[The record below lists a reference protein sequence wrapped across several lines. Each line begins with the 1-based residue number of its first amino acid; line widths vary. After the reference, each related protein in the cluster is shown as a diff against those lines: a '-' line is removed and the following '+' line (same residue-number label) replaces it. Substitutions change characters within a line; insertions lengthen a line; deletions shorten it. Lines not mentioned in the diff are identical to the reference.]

1 MEFREIQRRLRSWR
15 MWWCGV
21 LACVGIACGDDGEG
35 GRLSVP
41 STVPIV
47 VRAPQLLLQRLG
59 PVLRSVP
66 LDIHLESS
74 ERSRPTAGRGS
85 GPRATLVQDL
95 QCRECFRLE
104 GTPVAPIVHCSREN
118 VLGCIYGLACWFE
131 SLGLRFFHPF
141 HTFVPERLDL
151 SGVGCTFGQAVEPQ
165 IPLRGLQLH
174 TLHPIES
181 LDDFWLA
188 GPGAVER
195 AERTLDW
202 VVWNRG
208 NYVQWVA
215 LNDIARDPERYQ
227 RWAAHTRAIVG
238 AAHAR
243 GMQVGIA
250 VQLFSSSNLQN
261 AFDLLDRADDPE
273 PDTTMVS
280 RWRLLFDGAPF
291 DWVMLSF
298 GEFFGESPDAFV
310 RMVERAYDT
319 LQRVAPGVQMSA
331 SVHLGNYPNLRV
343 EYDGRQLLYYFLVDF
358 ASVPIEPWVHTVMYF
373 NLFEPAAGAYNYDEF
388 AEHREYLLEKLR
400 EGAPVGYHP
409 ESAYWIAFDN
419 SVPLYFPVYIRS
431 RWLDLAEIDRRV
443 PGAPLRANVIF
454 SSGWEWGY
462 WQNDLVSLWM
472 SFQRPQRW
480 EILVERI
487 FEPLGQAGLA
497 AARAVI
503 RLAELQAQAAI
514 HQRLAPYLAGRDAII
529 DLGDRLGIHSQP
541 DRPELRE
548 VLAWPAEQREGF
560 ANTVLE
566 RLAVLAEESAGVSSE
581 FQAAVGQ
588 TDNVW
593 LQELAD
599 GLAMQPLR
607 ARFIE
612 SIYRAALAVANG
624 DRDTGERLRDTAA
637 ETLAAAQSVV
647 HRRHRALLDSNGER
661 LVSAWR
667 NPTLYQYG
675 YLQKAHTLCY
685 WRRELAQLDLMLGG
699 SSAVPDCFW

>member
-1 MEFREIQRRLRSWR
+1 M
-15 MWWCGV
+15 GV
-21 LACVGIACGDDGEG
+21 GRVVGRASRWVLCLWFILWFGVGCGDDGEVEQAS
-35 GRLSVP
+35 LPATTPISVRMP
-41 STVPIV
+41 ESL
-47 VRAPQLLLQRLG
+47 RQRIG
-59 PVLRSVP
+59 EMVASVP
-66 LDIHLESS
+66 LNVRVENS
-74 ERSRPTAGRGS
+74 EGS
-85 GPRATLVQDL
+85 GHAPRSGAELQVLVEQDL
-95 QCRECFRLE
+95 PCRECFRLQGVPASAVVRCGQE
-104 GTPVAPIVHCSREN
+104 D
-118 VLGCIYGLACWFE
+118 VLGCVFGLAAWFE
-131 SLGLRFFHPF
+131 SLGVRFLHPF
-141 HTFVPERLDL
+141 RTFVPAVFDL
-151 SGVGCTFGQAVEPQ
+151 QGAGRSFGQLQQPQ

-181 LDDFWLA
+181 LYDFWLT
-188 GPGAVER
+188 GPEAFER
-195 AERTLDW
+195 AQRTLDW
-202 VVWNRG
+202 VAWNRG

-227 RWAAHTRAIVG
+227 QWAAHTRAIVD

-261 AFDLLDRADDPE
+261 AFDLLDRPDDPD
-273 PDTTMVS
+273 PDATMVN
-280 RWRLLFDGAPF
+280 RWRLLFNAARF

-343 EYDGRQLLYYFLVDF
+343 EYGGRQLLYYFLVDF

-373 NLFEPAAGAYNYDEF
+373 NLFEPAAGAYDYDEF
-388 AEHREYLLEKLR
+388 AEHREYLLTKLR
-400 EGAPVGYHP
+400 AGVPVGYHP

-419 SVPLYFPVYIRS
+419 SVPLYFPVYLRS
-431 RWLDLAEIDRRV
+431 RWLDLAEIRRL
-443 PGAPLRANVIF
+443 APTSSLRANVIF

-462 WQNDLVSLWM
+462 WQNDLASLWM
-472 SFQRPQRW
+472 SFHLPNQWQELARY
-480 EILVERI
+480 I
-487 FEPLGQAGLA
+487 FEPMGPAGLA
-497 AARAVI
+497 AASAVE
-503 RLAELQAQAAI
+503 RLAELQARAAI

-548 VLAWPAEQREGF
+548 VVRWSQDERARF
-560 ANTVLE
+560 AASVLE
-566 RLAVLAEESAGVSSE
+566 PLAVLAEESDRVVAE
-581 FQAAVGQ
+581 FQGAVREVE
-588 TDNVW
+588 NLW
-593 LQELAD
+593 LAELSD

-612 SIYRAALAVANG
+612 SVYRAALAVAGG
-624 DRDTGERLRDTAA
+624 DADTAQRLRATAL
-637 ETLAAAQSVV
+637 ETLARAQSVV
-647 HRRHRALLDSNGER
+647 DRRHAALLDPMGAR
-661 LVSAWR
+661 LTAAGR

-685 WRRELAQLDLMLGG
+685 WRRELAQLDLVLGRTA
-699 SSAVPDCFW
+699 AVPDCFW